1 MSKPLYE
8 LAQVIRQYKA
18 SFLQKHQP
26 LKQHLSV
33 LNALEQCRT
42 ASLGGHVDQCN
53 ACGYLR
59 ISYNS
64 CRNRHCPKCQN
75 TNKERW
81 VAARLQQL
89 LPVPYFHVVFTLP
102 QELNTWCMHYPKAM
116 YDLLFAA
123 SKQTIE
129 CFAQDEKHL
138 GAMPGMISVLHTWGQ
153 NLSLHPHVHMII
165 PGGGI
170 TAAGYWKHTKQKGRY
185 LFPVKA
191 MSIVFKNKFMEGFL
205 KMLST
210 QNSSIEKTLRQTLYN
225 KSWVV
230 YAKQPFLGA
239 AQVIEYLGRYTHKIA
254 ISNHRIKSIADGK
267 VSFSYKDYADGC
279 KQKLMTLDGAEFL
292 RRFCLHILPQRFMKI
307 RHYGFLSNT
316 KRAML
321 QLQQKEMGVVAPL
334 PVKQSWKT
342 IAKEKLH
349 FDVDEC
355 PCCKKGIMQT
365 ILDFEAN
372 APPEWVLQKIK
383 AQQRSASSV
392 QTKTTA

>member
-1 MSKPLYE
+1 MSKPLCE
-8 LAQVIRQYKA
+8 LAQVIRQYKE
-18 SFLQKHQP
+18 SFLQKHTP

-33 LNALEQCRT
+33 LSALEQCRT

-81 VAARLQQL
+81 IAARLQQL

-102 QELNTWCMHYPKAM
+102 QELNTWCMHYPRAM
-116 YDLLFAA
+116 YDILFDA
-123 SKQTIE
+123 SKQTIVS
-129 CFAQDEKHL
+129 FAQDQKHL

-170 TAAGYWKHTKQKGRY
+170 TAAGYWKHSKQKGKY

-191 MSIVFKNKFMEGFL
+191 MSMVFKNKFMEGFL
-205 KMLST
+205 KMLRI
-210 QNSSIEKTLRQTLYN
+210 QNSSIEKKLRETLYN

-239 AQVIEYLGRYTHKIA
+239 PRVIEYLGRYTHKVA
-254 ISNHRIKSIADGK
+254 ISNHRIKNIADGK

-279 KQKLMTLDGAEFL
+279 KQKLMTLDATEFL
-292 RRFCLHILPQRFMKI
+292 RRFCQHILPPRFMKI

-321 QLQQKEMGVVAPL
+321 ELQQKEMGVAAPL
-334 PVKQSWKT
+334 PAIPDWKI

-349 FDVDEC
+349 FDADQC

-372 APPEWVLQKIK
+372 APPGWVLRKIK
-383 AQQRSASSV
+383 TQQN
-392 QTKTTA
+392 KITTTT